1 MSQLIELK
9 EEQQDASWAA
19 TERSGTLSLISAFN
33 LCYAVDAAR
42 RVGLTSY
49 LVEHQSIEITIDPG
63 CQLGDPHLLS
73 HLLQY
78 FAIHGLLV
86 ASNEGYKL
94 TSRGKE
100 LFSNVSLAQIG
111 FYVEAYGP
119 VVSRLDALI
128 TRKATYG
135 LDVLRDGGALGEH
148 CATLFGEYHTDTV
161 LRALTEID
169 ATTILDVGCG
179 AGQFLIDACLRSPRL
194 KGIGLDISAPAIKRA
209 QEAAADLKVADRIQF
224 LVGDAFDIDSWPAE
238 CTSADV
244 LTAVGV
250 LHEHFRDGRDAVIS
264 ILNEYNKLFAKGLK
278 AFILGEPE
286 LRYDLV
292 KNDADLYLV
301 HIFTAQGFPHDRE
314 SWLHVIGQSEL
325 SCSKVFCRPNAGPRF
340 NFFQLIPSDSAT
352 IGRRLKDNRA
362 PHQERF

>member
-19 TERSGTLSLISAFN
+19 TERSGALSLISAFN

-86 ASNEGYKL
+86 ASNKGYKL

-135 LDVLRDGGALGEH
+135 LDVLRDGGAL
-148 CATLFGEYHTDTV
+148 A
-161 LRALTEID
+161 
-169 ATTILDVGCG
+169 GC
-179 AGQFLIDACLRSPRL
+179 
-194 KGIGLDISAPAIKRA
+194 
-209 QEAAADLKVADRIQF
+209 
-224 LVGDAFDIDSWPAE
+224 
-238 CTSADV
+238 
-244 LTAVGV
+244 
-250 LHEHFRDGRDAVIS
+250 
-264 ILNEYNKLFAKGLK
+264 
-278 AFILGEPE
+278 
-286 LRYDLV
+286 
-292 KNDADLYLV
+292 
-301 HIFTAQGFPHDRE
+301 
-314 SWLHVIGQSEL
+314 
-325 SCSKVFCRPNAGPRF
+325 
-340 NFFQLIPSDSAT
+340 
-352 IGRRLKDNRA
+352 
-362 PHQERF
+362 